1 MLLSNTPSNTY
12 FLSNIHLPSC
22 KGILSH
28 KHILSQ
34 THFLYNDHYH
44 PFSCKSP
51 KKFYHLRAMSYFK
64 HTYYSKKLYYPIIIY
79 LLFCMNIPRFFTI
92 LSQYYIS
99 NPLSSQIHIL
109 SKNHLPSL
117 AV

>member
-12 FLSNIHLPSC
+12 FLSNIHLPPC

-44 PFSCKSP
+44 PFFCKSP

-64 HTYYSKKLYYPIIIY
+64 HTYYSKKYILSNNHLSSFLYEYPKIFYDII
-79 LLFCMNIPRFFTI
+79 TI
-92 LSQYYIS
+92 LYLKST
-99 NPLSSQIHIL
+99 
-109 SKNHLPSL
+109 
-117 AV
+117 